1 MTRNTR
7 INARCTTAEK
17 ELLVRIANTMQR
29 TPSDALR
36 ILVSEK
42 AQALELPA
50 PNTEIPQLPLWVE
63 EAEIE

>member
-17 ELLVRIANTMQR
+17 ERLIQVARAMQR
-29 TPSDALR
+29 TPSDTLR

>member
-1 MTRNTR
+1 MTRNSR
-7 INARCTTAEK
+7 INARCTVAEK
-17 ELLVRIANTMQR
+17 ERLIQVAQALQR
-29 TPSDALR
+29 TPSDTLR

>member
-7 INARCTTAEK
+7 INARCTAAEK
-17 ELLVRIANTMQR
+17 ERLIQVARAMQR
-29 TPSDALR
+29 TPSDTLR

-42 AQALELPA
+42 AQVLELPA